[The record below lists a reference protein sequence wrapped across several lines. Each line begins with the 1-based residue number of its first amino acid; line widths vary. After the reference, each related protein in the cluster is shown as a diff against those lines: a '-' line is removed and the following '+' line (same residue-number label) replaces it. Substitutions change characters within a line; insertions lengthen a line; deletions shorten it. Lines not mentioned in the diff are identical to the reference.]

1 MAALFVLSA
10 LLIYAFIAT
19 PWLNNTRN
27 RALAFVAPFYHI
39 TDIPRKLNEWGHAR
53 LISRDQLIQENES
66 LRSDLLVHQRKLQQL
81 AFLAAENTRLRQL
94 LNSAD
99 TINQRVLV
107 ADLIGVAPD
116 PSIHKVFINRGT
128 DDGVYIGQPVVDAFG
143 LIGQVVNV
151 SPSDSAVLLISDT
164 SHAIPVQINRNGERL
179 IAEGRGSVFELGLRH
194 VPTTLDIQEGDL
206 LVSSG
211 LGQIY
216 PAGYPVAT
224 VQKITH
230 DPGRPFAEVTAVPKA
245 QLNRNRHVLLV
256 FATEQKRPNL
266 TFSESAT
273 LSEKATLPESSVDAS
288 LPAKASNTPHSASK
302 SSPASNSN
310 SAASL
315 RASPAAEQ

>member
-1 MAALFVLSA
+1 MATLFVLSA
-10 LLIYAFIAT
+10 ALIFAFIAT
-19 PWLNNTRN
+19 PWLDNARN
-27 RALAFVAPFYHI
+27 KALALVAPFYHL

-151 SPSDSAVLLISDT
+151 AASNSAVLLISDT

-194 VPTTLDIQEGDL
+194 VPNTLDIQEGDL

-211 LGQIY
+211 LGEIY
-216 PAGYPVAT
+216 PVGYPVAT
-224 VQKITH
+224 VQKITY
-230 DPGRPFAEVTAVPKA
+230 DPGRPFADVIAVPKA

-256 FATEQKRPNL
+256 FATEHKNPNL
-266 TFSESAT
+266 TFSENTT
-273 LSEKATLPESSVDAS
+273 LSETSAVAQSLGVASSVVTVS
-288 LPAKASNTPHSASK
+288 SSSAT
-302 SSPASNSN
+302 A
-310 SAASL
+310 
-315 RASPAAEQ
+315 Q